1 MNIIIKST
9 NLSLTP
15 EMNNLIEEKISSIA
29 KFYPNILEARVE
41 IEFDEHKKKGHNYR
55 CEVNIP
61 IPGKLIRVE
70 KTTPD
75 FQKSVNK
82 VKDHLKVV
90 LSKERSKQLK
100 RRKK

>member
-1 MNIIIKST
+1 MIKGTNIT
-9 NLSLTP
+9 LSP
-15 EMNNLIEEKISSIA
+15 EMKNLIIEKISSVE

-41 IEFDEHKKKGHNYR
+41 IEFDEHKKKGDNYR
-55 CEVNIP
+55 CEVNLP

-75 FQKSVNK
+75 FEKSVNK

-90 LSKERSKQLK
+90 LSKERNKELQK
-100 RRKK
+100 R

>member
-1 MNIIIKST
+1 MNIMIKAT
-9 NLSLTP
+9 NMNLSP
-15 EMNNLIEEKISSIA
+15 EMKNFIKEKIA
-29 KFYPNILEARVE
+29 AVEKFYPNILEARVE
-41 IEFDEHKKKGHNYR
+41 VEFDEHKRQGHNYR

-75 FQKSVNK
+75 FEKSVNK

-90 LSKERSKQLK
+90 LSKEKNKEIQK
-100 RRKK
+100 R

>member
-1 MNIIIKST
+1 MNVMIKGT
-9 NLSLTP
+9 NITLSP
-15 EMNNLIEEKISSIA
+15 EMKNLIIEKISSVE

-41 IEFDEHKKKGHNYR
+41 IEFDEHKKKGDNYR
-55 CEVNIP
+55 CEVNLP

-75 FQKSVNK
+75 FEKSVNK

-90 LSKERSKQLK
+90 LSKERNKELQK
-100 RRKK
+100 R

>member
-1 MNIIIKST
+1 MNVMIKGT
-9 NLSLTP
+9 NITLSP
-15 EMNNLIEEKISSIA
+15 EMKNLIIEKISSVE

-41 IEFDEHKKKGHNYR
+41 IEFDEHKKKGNNYR
-55 CEVNIP
+55 CEVNLP

-75 FQKSVNK
+75 FEKSVNK

-90 LSKERSKQLK
+90 LSKERNKELK
-100 RRKK
+100 KR

>member
-1 MNIIIKST
+1 MIKGTNIT
-9 NLSLTP
+9 LSP
-15 EMNNLIEEKISSIA
+15 EMKNLIIEKISSVE

-41 IEFDEHKKKGHNYR
+41 IEFDEHKKKGNNYR
-55 CEVNIP
+55 CEVNLP

-75 FQKSVNK
+75 FEKSVNK

-90 LSKERSKQLK
+90 LSKERNKELK
-100 RRKK
+100 KR

>member
-1 MNIIIKST
+1 MAV
-9 NLSLTP
+9 
-15 EMNNLIEEKISSIA
+15 E
-29 KFYPNILEARVE
+29 KFYPKIVE
-41 IEFDEHKKKGHNYR
+41 LRAEVEYVGHQTKGDIYR
-55 CEVNIP
+55 CEVNLS

-90 LSKERSKQLK
+90 LTKERGKKLQK
-100 RRKK
+100 RQGKSDLI

>member
-1 MNIIIKST
+1 MNIIIKGT
-9 NLSLTP
+9 NINLSP
-15 EMNNLIEEKISSIA
+15 EMKNLIQEKISA
-29 KFYPNILEARVE
+29 VDKFYPKLIEAKVE

-75 FQKSVNK
+75 FEKSVNK

-90 LSKERSKQLK
+90 LAKERGKELK
-100 RRKK
+100 KR

>member
-1 MNIIIKST
+1 MSLSPEMT
-9 NLSLTP
+9 NL
-15 EMNNLIEEKISSIA
+15 IKEKISAIK
-29 KFYPNILEARVE
+29 KFHPKIVEARVE
-41 IEFDEHKKKGHNYR
+41 IEYDEHKKKGHNYR

-75 FQKSVNK
+75 FEKSVNK

-90 LSKERSKQLK
+90 LAKERSKEIKK
-100 RRKK
+100 RRG